1 MSDKLLGRKLGS
13 MRVIASYRTQ
23 YHQPI
28 EVEIGTC
35 VNFLDRVD
43 DGEFPGWKWAQ
54 AADGR
59 SGWVPRAFFGPGEGS
74 ALALRSYSA
83 RELDVEIG
91 SRVRPIEEFSGWLR
105 VIDEAG
111 REGWIPAS
119 CVEPRTG

>member
-1 MSDKLLGRKLGS
+1 MPIAGEKVDA

-28 EVEIGTC
+28 EVDTGTR
-35 VNFLDRVD
+35 VSFHDRPD

-54 AADGR
+54 ADDGNA
-59 SGWVPRAFFGPGEGS
+59 GWVPRAFFGPGQGS
-74 ALALRSYSA
+74 AVALRPYSA

-91 SRVRPIEEFSGWLR
+91 SCVRLIEEFSGWLR

-111 REGWIPAS
+111 RAGWIPAS
-119 CVEPRTG
+119 CVERCDR